1 MVRIHQIAKAYH
13 KRPSEILFPHRKNPQ
28 WMLAIDNV
36 VFEYGYEA
44 EVQEEVEV
52 FKAKM
57 KRENSMFEAFV
68 KLLGGR
74 LIG

>member
-1 MVRIHQIAKAYH
+1 
-13 KRPSEILFPHRKNPQ
+13 
-28 WMLAIDNV
+28 MLAIDNL

-44 EVQEEVEV
+44 EVQEEIEII
-52 FKAKM
+52 KAKM